1 MPIDFTIGSTE
12 WKCSPI
18 YELDPTKPQ
27 LADKQQMWLRPRHWN
42 QGGYD
47 AVFIDK
53 EEKLI
58 RFVQVTVR
66 EKHEFKDRFF
76 NSLLDK
82 LVLILGD
89 GYSVEVC
96 FLVPEVMMRDFNIP
110 LNGHLRGCPDDIK
123 KNIGKRVDGGT
134 TDGIDGA
141 GGTDESQQACCVT
154 WRRVVG
160 MDWNV

>member
-1 MPIDFTIGSTE
+1 MR
-12 WKCSPI
+12 
-18 YELDPTKPQ
+18 LKPH
-27 LADKQQMWLRPRHWN
+27 HWN

-53 EEKLI
+53 DEMLI
-58 RFVQVTVR
+58 RFVQVTMR
-66 EKHEFKDRFF
+66 EKHEFKDQFF

-82 LVLILGD
+82 LAPLLGD

-96 FLVPEVMMRDFNIP
+96 FLVPEVAMQDFNIP

-123 KNIGKRVDGGT
+123 RNVGKRVE
-134 TDGIDGA
+134 GIDVAGA
-141 GGTDESQQACCVT
+141 MDEACCVT
-154 WRRVVG
+154 WRRVVE